1 VHGTEEGNGKVGVIK
16 VFINGIVSN
25 ILPKK
30 ILKSTIP
37 AVTK

>member
-1 VHGTEEGNGKVGVIK
+1 MGVME
-16 VFINGIVSN
+16 VFISGIVSN
-25 ILPKK
+25 VLPEK